1 MSQLRRSVSGAL
13 SRRALKDAGPPQEVL
28 PQGDP
33 RIDMLTNAVVRL
45 ERRED
50 FAREIGALWKRAQ
63 ATFLTIGQYL
73 NQAKDR
79 LPHGEFNAMIERD
92 LPFGSK
98 TAHQIRAASAAV
110 QSGRLPAAQLPP
122 NYTTLYYLST
132 LPDAALEQARRD
144 GLLRPD
150 LRRAEVVAFKAR
162 FQRVIEGEP
171 DPVALRARRLVE
183 LRRQRAAI
191 DEEIVR
197 LEAEAE
203 TG

>member
-1 MSQLRRSVSGAL
+1 MGMLAATSSAGSGPMCRDEWRLPHRCRCLPSGGASAVSQLRRSVSGAL

-132 LPDAALEQARRD
+132 LPD
-144 GLLRPD
+144 
-150 LRRAEVVAFKAR
+150 
-162 FQRVIEGEP
+162 
-171 DPVALRARRLVE
+171 
-183 LRRQRAAI
+183 
-191 DEEIVR
+191 
-197 LEAEAE
+197 
-203 TG
+203 

>member
-1 MSQLRRSVSGAL
+1 
-13 SRRALKDAGPPQEVL
+13 
-28 PQGDP
+28 
-33 RIDMLTNAVVRL
+33 MLTNAVVRL

-110 QSGRLPAAQLPP
+110 QSGRLPATQLPP

-171 DPVALRARRLVE
+171 DPGHYVRGGWWSCGGNGQRSTRRLCGWKVRPKQVRSRPALETKVFRHRLAWLLTRIFE
-183 LRRQRAAI
+183 L
-191 DEEIVR
+191 DVV
-197 LEAEAE
+197 
-203 TG
+203 